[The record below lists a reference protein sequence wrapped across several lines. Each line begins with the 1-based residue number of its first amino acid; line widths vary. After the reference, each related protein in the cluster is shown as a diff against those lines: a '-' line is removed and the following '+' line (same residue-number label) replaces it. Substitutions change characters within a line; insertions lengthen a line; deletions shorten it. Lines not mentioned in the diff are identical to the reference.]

1 MATAQFALTEGTLN
15 VPDTYQDRSINVLKF
30 KENNATLVITRA
42 WDIEPGD
49 EENFLNQQLAKVKR
63 SMRKVVMDAIEDSRV
78 AGQPAREVS
87 LRFENQSTMVYEK
100 LAVTRIDD
108 HLLVLTLS
116 RTLPFDTDA
125 DAFWAAIKT
134 GFQLGA

>member
-1 MATAQFALTEGTLN
+1 MTMAQFALSEGTLN
-15 VPDTYQDRSINVLKF
+15 VPDAYQDRSINVLKF
-30 KENNATLVITRA
+30 KETNATLAITRA
-42 WDIEPGD
+42 WDIKPGE

-63 SMRKVVMDAIEDSRV
+63 SMRKVVMDAIEDSSV

-100 LAVTRIDD
+100 LAVTCIDD

-116 RTLPFDTDA
+116 RTLPFDADA

-134 GFQLGA
+134 GLHLGA

>member
-1 MATAQFALTEGTLN
+1 MATAQFVLSEGELSL
-15 VPDTYQDRSINVLKF
+15 PDAYQDRSINVLKF

-42 WDIEPGD
+42 WDIKPGD
-49 EENFLNQQLAKVKR
+49 EESFLNQQLAKVKR
-63 SMRKVVMDAIEDSRV
+63 SMRKVVTGETQDSTV

-87 LRFENQSTMVYEK
+87 LRFENQGAVIYEK

-116 RTLPFDTDA
+116 RTMPFDTDA
-125 DAFWAAIKT
+125 DAFWTSIRT
-134 GFQLGA
+134 GLQLRA

>member
-1 MATAQFALTEGTLN
+1 MATAQFALSEGTLN
-15 VPDTYQDRSINVLKF
+15 VPDAYQDRSINVLKF
-30 KENNATLVITRA
+30 KETNATLVITRA
-42 WDIEPGD
+42 WDIKPGE

-63 SMRKVVMDAIEDSRV
+63 SMRKVVMDAIEDSSV
-78 AGQPAREVS
+78 ACQPAREVS

-116 RTLPFDTDA
+116 RTLPFDADA
-125 DAFWAAIKT
+125 DAFWTSIKT
-134 GFQLGA
+134 GLQLGA